1 MKDLLRLICDE
12 ARKKGAA
19 FADARVFE
27 SDHTGIVR
35 QDGRADKLDQGST
48 NGLGIRVLK
57 DAAWGFASVSN
68 FDRNSALA
76 ALDSAV
82 AMAHASAARSEEAR
96 VAHLPAVEHVEHA
109 HVEIDPRTVPVEKK
123 MAALAEYERAATA
136 ADGAGVTV
144 DWVCADM
151 TTVPPAVGEYDL
163 VSVQYPAL
171 RRSPDDEVIRSLL
184 DAVAPDGTILVV
196 GHGPESHEYARAHGF
211 EPADYIEPADVAA
224 RLDESWSIEVNE
236 TRPRS
241 TAPRPD
247 SPFRQDVVLRARR
260 RPIR

>member
-1 MKDLLRLICDE
+1 MKDHMQAGDWDDHYRKHGRQGPSREPGGVLVAEIGGE
-12 ARKKGAA
+12 AP
-19 FADARVFE
+19 
-27 SDHTGIVR
+27 
-35 QDGRADKLDQGST
+35 GRALEVGCGSGT
-48 NGLGIRVLK
+48 
-57 DAAWGFASVSN
+57 DAIW
-68 FDRNSALA
+68 LA
-76 ALDSAV
+76 AQGWQVTAV
-82 AMAHASAARSEEAR
+82 DVSQ
-96 VAHLPAVEHVEHA
+96 
-109 HVEIDPRTVPVEKK
+109 
-123 MAALAEYERAATA
+123 AALERAATA